1 MITTLTTLTTYQ
13 FIERFFK
20 KPHKRRQLRKYNP
33 DGLTVKVT
41 KRFVTRLLSRLPKS
55 LPLLQKQDSP
65 ARDFNHINNKN
76 EVRIKRERGDAA
88 AAPPRKN
95 DTGSWT
101 GPDFL
106 ICLLLISYIMLLS

>member
-1 MITTLTTLTTYQ
+1 MR
-13 FIERFFK
+13 ERCFK

-41 KRFVTRLLSRLPKS
+41 KRFVTRLLSRLLKS

-76 EVRIKRERGDAA
+76 EVRIKREGGGDAA

-101 GPDFL
+101 GLDFL